1 MTNPLLTQGVDE
13 CCPREHPIG
22 LQSFPADASS
32 DRIKEGLMLMQDF
45 EARAY
50 KNYKWI
56 VADPRLLGGAL
67 AIRTT
72 GLSVALILECL
83 ANGMSL
89 EDIDERRKLRSLLP
103 ARSAH

>member
-1 MTNPLLTQGVDE
+1 
-13 CCPREHPIG
+13 
-22 LQSFPADASS
+22 
-32 DRIKEGLMLMQDF
+32 MLMQDF

-50 KNYKWI
+50 KNYEWI

-72 GLSVALILECL
+72 RLSVALILECL

-89 EDIDERRKLRSLLP
+89 EDIDESFDHCFPHEALTEVLKVASELAGSVHV
-103 ARSAH
+103 AA